1 MTTLEHQAIK
11 RQLLDD
17 LNTIEREIK
26 ELQDLTKPISPECAL
41 GSLGR
46 FELMN
51 DQDIYEKTLKEALNR
66 QTKLNYALTKIDN
79 EDFGLC
85 VECDEPIS
93 FDRLLLLPESTH
105 CMECLQN

>member
-1 MTTLEHQAIK
+1 MTTLEHQAVK
-11 RQLLDD
+11 GQLLDD
-17 LNTIEREIK
+17 LNSIEREIK
-26 ELQDLTKPISPECAL
+26 ELQDLTKPITPECAL
-41 GSLGR
+41 GTLGR

-66 QTKLNYALTKIDN
+66 QIKLNYALTKIDN

>member
-1 MTTLEHQAIK
+1 MTSLEQHAVK

-17 LNTIEREIK
+17 LNLIEKEIK

-41 GSLGR
+41 GTLGR

-51 DQDIYEKTLKEALNR
+51 DQEIYKKTLKEALLR
-66 QTKLNYALTKIDN
+66 QKKLKYALSKIDN

-105 CMECLQN
+105 CMECLKG

>member
-1 MTTLEHQAIK
+1 MTSLEQHAIK

-17 LNTIEREIK
+17 LNALEKEIK
-26 ELQDLTKPISPECAL
+26 ELQNLTKPITPECAL
-41 GSLGR
+41 GTLGR

-51 DQDIYEKTLKEALNR
+51 DQVIYEKTLKEALLR
-66 QTKLNYALTKIDN
+66 QTKLKYALSKIEN

-105 CMECLQN
+105 CMQCLKR

>member
-1 MTTLEHQAIK
+1 MTRLERQAIK
-11 RQLLDD
+11 KQLLDD
-17 LNTIEREIK
+17 LNLIEKEIK
-26 ELQDLTKPISPECAL
+26 ELQDLTKPITPECAL
-41 GSLGR
+41 GTLGR

-51 DQDIYEKTLKEALNR
+51 DQVVYEKTLKEALLR
-66 QTKLNYALTKIDN
+66 QKKLNYALTKINN

-105 CMECLQN
+105 CMECLKH

>member
-1 MTTLEHQAIK
+1 MTSLEQHAVK

-17 LNTIEREIK
+17 LNALEKEIK
-26 ELQDLTKPISPECAL
+26 ELQDLTKPITPECAL
-41 GSLGR
+41 GTLGR

-51 DQDIYEKTLKEALNR
+51 DQVIYEKTLKEALLR
-66 QTKLNYALTKIDN
+66 QTKLKYALSKIDH

-85 VECDEPIS
+85 IECDEPIS

-105 CMECLQN
+105 CMECLKR